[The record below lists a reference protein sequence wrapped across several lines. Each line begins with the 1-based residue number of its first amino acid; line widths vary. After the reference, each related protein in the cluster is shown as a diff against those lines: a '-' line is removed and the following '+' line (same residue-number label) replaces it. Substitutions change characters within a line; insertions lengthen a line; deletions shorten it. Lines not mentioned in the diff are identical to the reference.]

1 MESNPFVSQE
11 ASPLCPQCGGECEPQ
26 RVTLPL
32 KRSLYGFVLIRNV
45 PAEVCQRCGEAQFSL
60 PMTNQMMN
68 ALHSGRT
75 PDEIALIPI
84 YDFSGSIS

>member
-1 MESNPFVSQE
+1 MESIQAASHE
-11 ASPLCPQCGGECEPQ
+11 ASLLCPQCGGECEYQ
-26 RVTLPL
+26 RITMPL
-32 KRSLYGFVLIRNV
+32 KRSPFGFVLIRNV

-60 PMTNQMMN
+60 PITNQVMN
-68 ALHSGRT
+68 AIHSEHT

>member
-1 MESNPFVSQE
+1 MESSQAASHE
-11 ASPLCPQCGGECEPQ
+11 AIEVCPQCGGECEAQ
-26 RVTLPL
+26 RITMPL
-32 KRSLYGFVLIRNV
+32 KRSPYGFVLLRNV

-60 PMTNQMMN
+60 PMTNQVMN